1 MRHNEKKGI
10 FFIASAGLMAGLAFG
25 FAEASKEEVRP
36 ILTNTIRYANDNT
49 ETGNDGTSSSPDQ
62 SQLVVDK
69 DGKVY
74 VEYRDDNG
82 NGIPDELEELV
93 GTKKID
99 NVMTITLTSAM
110 NACLNIIT
118 FIYGLYKWKHLS
130 KTVDCANANSA
141 TNVANIASANAKQ
154 VLEIASQATESV
166 QRFKADAQTIS
177 DSVKRQQEVVDTLQT
192 KIEESNRN
200 EVDQTKAI
208 EALKESNEAL
218 TKGYS
223 SVSARLDA
231 ILANQALTADSA
243 DNVRNGVATQIH
255 ENVKGAVNY
264 GKSKDSL
271 A

>member
-36 ILTNTIRYANDNT
+36 ILTNTIRYANT
-49 ETGNDGTSSSPDQ
+49 ETGNDGTSSTSPDQ
-62 SQLVVDK
+62 SQLVVGN

-74 VEYRDDNG
+74 VEYKDDNG
-82 NGIPDELEELV
+82 NGVPDELEELV

-141 TNVANIASANAKQ
+141 SNVANIAS
-154 VLEIASQATESV
+154 QATDSV
-166 QRFKADAQTIS
+166 RRFKADAQTIS
-177 DSVKRQQEVVDTLQT
+177 ESVKKQQEIVDTLQT
-192 KIEESNRN
+192 KIDESNRN
-200 EVDQTKAI
+200 EVEQTKAI
-208 EALKESNEAL
+208 EGLKQSNEAL
-218 TKGYS
+218 NKGYS

-243 DNVRNGVATQIH
+243 DNVRNGVASQIH